1 MSNQDAIPITQGRR
15 PTIRVVDDIPNNDG
29 NGGGGGGM
37 LEARVARLESGVEHI
52 MKDMVDV
59 KDSVKVLMADT
70 TDIKIRLEKMA
81 GRQDLFESKLDA
93 MDKKID
99 TKLDAMDKKIDTK
112 LDAMDKKFDTKF
124 EAMDMKFDSKF
135 EAMDKKVDAKF
146 DTTDKKFD
154 GLDKKFATKED
165 LQAALHSQTK
175 WLIVTML
182 TLVAGV
188 IGFLKFVGV

>member
-1 MSNQDAIPITQGRR
+1 
-15 PTIRVVDDIPNNDG
+15 
-29 NGGGGGGM
+29 M

-52 MKDMVDV
+52 MKDIVDV

-81 GRQDLFESKLDA
+81 GRQDLFESKLEA

-99 TKLDAMDKKIDTK
+99 TKFE
-112 LDAMDKKFDTKF
+112 AMDKKFD
-124 EAMDMKFDSKF
+124 S
-135 EAMDKKVDAKF
+135 KF
-146 DTTDKKFD
+146 DTADKKFD

-165 LQAALHSQTK
+165 LQAALHNQTK

-182 TLVAGV
+182 ALAAGF

>member
-1 MSNQDAIPITQGRR
+1 MSKATHDTAVIEFPGARAHNAAYDD
-15 PTIRVVDDIPNNDG
+15 VDFGGPSG
-29 NGGGGGGM
+29 PGGGGGM

-52 MKDMVDV
+52 MKDMADV

-99 TKLDAMDKKIDTK
+99 TKLDAIDK
-112 LDAMDKKFDTKF
+112 
-124 EAMDMKFDSKF
+124 KFDSKF
-135 EAMDKKVDAKF
+135 EAM
-146 DTTDKKFD
+146 DKKFD

-182 TLVAGV
+182 AIVTGV
-188 IGFLKFVGV
+188 LAFLKFVGV

>member
-1 MSNQDAIPITQGRR
+1 MSKATHDTAVIEFPGARAHNAAYDD
-15 PTIRVVDDIPNNDG
+15 VDFGGPSG
-29 NGGGGGGM
+29 PGGGGGM

-52 MKDMVDV
+52 MKDMADV

-93 MDKKID
+93 MDKKFD
-99 TKLDAMDKKIDTK
+99 SKFDAMDKKI
-112 LDAMDKKFDTKF
+112 DTKF
-124 EAMDMKFDSKF
+124 EAMDMKFDAKF
-135 EAMDKKVDAKF
+135 DAMDKKFDAKF
-146 DTTDKKFD
+146 DTADKKFD

-182 TLVAGV
+182 AMVTGV
-188 IGFLKFVGV
+188 LAFLKFVGV

>member
-1 MSNQDAIPITQGRR
+1 
-15 PTIRVVDDIPNNDG
+15 
-29 NGGGGGGM
+29 M

-52 MKDMVDV
+52 MKDMADV

-99 TKLDAMDKKIDTK
+99 TKLDAIDK
-112 LDAMDKKFDTKF
+112 
-124 EAMDMKFDSKF
+124 KFDSKF
-135 EAMDKKVDAKF
+135 EAM
-146 DTTDKKFD
+146 DKKFD

-182 TLVAGV
+182 AIVTGV
-188 IGFLKFVGV
+188 LAFLKFVGV

>member
-1 MSNQDAIPITQGRR
+1 
-15 PTIRVVDDIPNNDG
+15 
-29 NGGGGGGM
+29 M

-52 MKDMVDV
+52 MKDMADV
-59 KDSVKVLMADT
+59 KDSVKVLISDT

-93 MDKKID
+93 MDKKFES
-99 TKLDAMDKKIDTK
+99 MDK
-112 LDAMDKKFDTKF
+112 
-124 EAMDMKFDSKF
+124 KFDSKF
-135 EAMDKKVDAKF
+135 EAMDKKFDAKF
-146 DTTDKKFD
+146 DTVDKKFD

-182 TLVAGV
+182 AMVTGV
-188 IGFLKFVGV
+188 LAFLKFVGV

>member
-1 MSNQDAIPITQGRR
+1 
-15 PTIRVVDDIPNNDG
+15 
-29 NGGGGGGM
+29 M

-99 TKLDAMDKKIDTK
+99 TKLDAMDKKFDSK
-112 LDAMDKKFDTKF
+112 LDAMDKKFDSKLD
-124 EAMDMKFDSKF
+124 AMDKKFDSKF
-135 EAMDKKVDAKF
+135 EAMDKKFDSKFEAMDKKFDAKF

-182 TLVAGV
+182 ALVAGV

>member
-1 MSNQDAIPITQGRR
+1 MWGARMSKASHGSAVIEFPKPR
-15 PTIRVVDDIPNNDG
+15 PHNPTYDDVDFGGPSG
-29 NGGGGGGM
+29 PGGGGGM

-52 MKDMVDV
+52 IKDMADV
-59 KDSVKVLMADT
+59 KNSVKVLMADT

-99 TKLDAMDKKIDTK
+99 TKFE
-112 LDAMDKKFDTKF
+112 AMDKKFD
-124 EAMDMKFDSKF
+124 
-135 EAMDKKVDAKF
+135 AKF
-146 DTTDKKFD
+146 DTADKKFD

-175 WLIVTML
+175 WLIVTMIA
-182 TLVAGV
+182 LVAGV